1 MRMSGSNQYLDD
13 VIQQQANVQ
22 MELRKAAPPMSM
34 SRARMAAG
42 GGGGPAGGGR
52 SGGNGVDVRISGFLR
67 WKTVLVPPNAWVV
80 HTRRG
85 QAEPLHLGLGVS
97 FRFDPTRDSYLVA
110 PATMQTLAINARCIC
125 AERQGILVQAYV
137 QWVIDDFRAAYRT
150 LDFSDTDDPMRIV
163 NVQLREQAEASIKD
177 KVATLSID
185 EVLADRRP
193 IIEELTARLRSV
205 AEGQGLKI
213 VQVQIK
219 EAVVSS
225 TTVWEAIQKPFRE
238 ETIRLARM
246 AELDRERAV
255 HQREVEDRNAAERA
269 RISAD
274 AETERLRRAQ
284 EVELATSRAKL
295 EEARVHA
302 ELAQIEAQRRLD
314 AARAEADLATLAHT
328 LERAKRTHDATVARD
343 QKTLDLDAARR
354 RVEADVSPGHLDE
367 LLVRALPE
375 LVRHLPR
382 PERSEVI
389 HIGDGAPEGV
399 AALAGLVRGLR
410 AVLKGGES
418 PGR

>member
-1 MRMSGSNQYLDD
+1 MSANNQYLDD

-22 MELRKAAPPMSM
+22 MELRKVAAPMAM
-34 SRARMAAG
+34 SRARLGRGGEGAPDGAG
-42 GGGGPAGGGR
+42 RSGG
-52 SGGNGVDVRISGFLR
+52 SGGNGVDVRITGFWR
-67 WKTVLVPPNAWVV
+67 WQTVLVPPNAWVV

-85 QAEPLHLGLGVS
+85 QAQPLHLGLGVS
-97 FRFDPTRDSYLVA
+97 FRFDPTRDSFLVA

-125 AERQGILVQAYV
+125 AERQGVLVQAYV
-137 QWVIDDFRAAYRT
+137 QWVIDDFGAAYRT

-225 TTVWEAIQKPFRE
+225 TTVWEAIQKPFRQE
-238 ETIRLARM
+238 KIRLARM

-255 HQREVEDRNAAERA
+255 HEREVEDRNAAERA
-269 RISAD
+269 RIAAD

-284 EVELATSRAKL
+284 EVELATSRARL

-302 ELAQIEAQRRLD
+302 ELAQIDAQRRLD
-314 AARAEADLATLAHT
+314 AARAEADLAALAHT
-328 LERAKRTHDATVARD
+328 LERARRTHEAALTRD
-343 QKTLDLDAARR
+343 RQTLDVEAARR
-354 RVEADVSPGHLDE
+354 KVESEVSPGHLDE

-389 HIGDGAPEGV
+389 HIGDAAPEGV
-399 AALAGLVRGLR
+399 AALTALVKGLR
-410 AVLKGGES
+410 AVMKGSAAG
-418 PGR
+418 

>member
-1 MRMSGSNQYLDD
+1 MSGNNQYLDD

-22 MELRKAAPPMSM
+22 LELRKMAAPMAM
-34 SRARMAAG
+34 SRARLGRGGEGAPDGAG
-42 GGGGPAGGGR
+42 RSGG
-52 SGGNGVDVRISGFLR
+52 SGGNGVDVRITGFWR
-67 WKTVLVPPNAWVV
+67 WQTVLVPPNAWVV

-85 QAEPLHLGLGVS
+85 QAQPLHLGLGVS
-97 FRFDPTRDSYLVA
+97 FRFDPTRDSFLVA

-125 AERQGILVQAYV
+125 AERQGVLVQAYV
-137 QWVIDDFRAAYRT
+137 QWVIDDFGAAYRT

-225 TTVWEAIQKPFRE
+225 TTVWEAIQKPFRQE
-238 ETIRLARM
+238 KIRLARM

-255 HQREVEDRNAAERA
+255 HEREVEDRNAAERA
-269 RISAD
+269 RIAAD

-284 EVELATSRAKL
+284 EVELATSRARL

-302 ELAQIEAQRRLD
+302 ELAQIDAQRRLD
-314 AARAEADLATLAHT
+314 AARAEADLAALAHT
-328 LERAKRTHDATVARD
+328 L
-343 QKTLDLDAARR
+343 
-354 RVEADVSPGHLDE
+354 
-367 LLVRALPE
+367 
-375 LVRHLPR
+375 
-382 PERSEVI
+382 ERSEVI
-389 HIGDGAPEGV
+389 HIGDAAPEGV
-399 AALAGLVRGLR
+399 AALTALVKGLR
-410 AVLKGGES
+410 AVMKGSAAG
-418 PGR
+418 